1 MRIAVRSLKRLLIIT
16 GIAAG
21 LLAVAIPALADYL
34 GPDRSVSTWTMERLV
49 CEYQAAYDPPGA
61 GYYGCGL
68 TLYEPARRHL
78 RFERRCLLHLE
89 RLRLAGRDQLQHGE
103 LRHLEI
109 ELGRELQRW

>member
-1 MRIAVRSLKRLLIIT
+1 MRIAVRSLKRFLLIA

-49 CEYQAAYDPPGA
+49 CDYQAVYDPPGG

-68 TLYEPARRHL
+68 TLYEPPDGTCESNVDAY
-78 RFERRCLLHLE
+78 FTSSACGWP
-89 RLRLAGRDQLQHGE
+89 AGSTAPR
-103 LRHLEI
+103 
-109 ELGRELQRW
+109 